1 MPLNKSVSHDCNS
14 TALLL
19 TSKHQDDALD
29 EALIE
34 SFPASD
40 PIALN
45 FTCTSF
51 VVICQE
57 QQSLASDLA
66 KQVSSRETPS

>member
-1 MPLNKSVSHDCNS
+1 MSSNKVSRDCDS
-14 TALLL
+14 TVIPL
-19 TSKHQDDALD
+19 TSDHQDEALD

-45 FTCTSF
+45 FSCTSF

-57 QQSLASDLA
+57 QQSPAFDFP
-66 KQVSSRETPS
+66 KQVLPKEIPS